1 MYDAH
6 FYRHEDLL
14 IKKLSQD
21 YGQEFLDY
29 LDALYHENHEN
40 PVELPCKTIKTQSS
54 TELVTSTFKNM
65 YMDFTYELVDG
76 SILHY
81 EHFSTVL
88 TDENLTNTALYDFE
102 KHKETGEQIITFIV
116 STADPEKSLR
126 ELWLNPVTN
135 FMVFRL
141 IFLKE
146 YDGNEKLKNIKK
158 KINNNEK
165 LTFNEIIDLVLMA
178 LFKHSRP
185 IEEVIE
191 EVCYLTTKLVDAT
204 PDERNLLRWGL
215 LLISDKYITDY
226 EKLKE
231 LRHVIIMNNDTIYG
245 ALHRYFNFEKEE
257 YANTKKQEWKIEEKE
272 EIANNM
278 LNKGYSLKEISEITQ
293 LNINT
298 IKHLK

>member
-1 MYDAH
+1 MKEVH
-6 FYRHEDLL
+6 FYRHEDLV

-40 PVELPCKTIKTQSS
+40 PVELPCKTIKTESS
-54 TELVTSTFKNM
+54 TELVTSSLKNM
-65 YMDFTYELVDG
+65 YMDFTYVLVDG
-76 SILHY
+76 SILHF
-81 EHFSTVL
+81 EHYSTVL
-88 TDENLTNTALYDFE
+88 TDENLTNTALYAFE
-102 KHKETGEQIITFIV
+102 KHKETDEQIITIIV

-135 FMVFRL
+135 FTPFRV

-146 YDGNEKLKNIKK
+146 YDGNEKLKKIKK

-165 LTFNEIIDLVLMA
+165 LTFNEIIELVLMA
-178 LFKHSRP
+178 LFKHTKP

-204 PDERNLLRWGL
+204 PNERNLLRWGL

-231 LRHVIIMNNDTIYG
+231 LSHVITMNNDTIYG
-245 ALHRYFNFEKEE
+245 ALHRYFQSEKEDYGAE
-257 YANTKKQEWKIEEKE
+257 KKQEEKI
-272 EIANNM
+272 EIANTM
-278 LNKGYSLKEISEITQ
+278 LNKGYSLKEVVEITQ
-293 LNINT
+293 LNMNT
-298 IKHLK
+298 IKQLKLGK